1 MILALLMSA
10 ALSGQDPQPVATEPT
25 EAAAPKAIPVAAPL
39 NKGEQRIKMVCR
51 KDAPTSTRLA
61 KRTCLSLE
69 DWKRRTEED
78 QEAMRQMAMKS
89 AFSDVRGR

>member
-10 ALSGQDPQPVATEPT
+10 ALAGADQHPAA
-25 EAAAPKAIPVAAPL
+25 EAAEAAPPQAIPVAAPL

-51 KDAPTSTRLA
+51 KDAPTGTRLA

-69 DWKRRTEED
+69 DWKRRSEED
-78 QEAMRQMAMKS
+78 QEAMREMAMKS
-89 AFSDVRGR
+89 SFSDVRGR

>member
-1 MILALLMSA
+1 MILALLMST
-10 ALSGQDPQPVATEPT
+10 PVACASCRPSD
-25 EAAAPKAIPVAAPL
+25 EAATPQAIPVAAPL

-51 KDAPTSTRLA
+51 QEAPTGTRLA

-69 DWKRRTEED
+69 DWKRRSEED

>member
-10 ALSGQDPQPVATEPT
+10 ALAGADQPPAAQAA
-25 EAAAPKAIPVAAPL
+25 EAATPQAIPVAAPL
-39 NKGEQRIKMVCR
+39 NKGEKRIKMVCR
-51 KDAPTSTRLA
+51 KDAPTGTRLS

-69 DWKRRTEED
+69 DWKRRSEED

>member
-1 MILALLMSA
+1 MGLKMILALLMAA
-10 ALSGQDPQPVATEPT
+10 ALSGAEPPAAETAATVEKT
-25 EAAAPKAIPVAAPL
+25 PVAAPL

-51 KDAPTSTRLA
+51 KDAPTGTRLA
-61 KRTCLSLE
+61 KRTCMSLDE
-69 DWKRRTEED
+69 WQRRAEED

>member
-10 ALSGQDPQPVATEPT
+10 ALSGADQP
-25 EAAAPKAIPVAAPL
+25 AAATPQAIPVAAPL

-51 KDAPTSTRLA
+51 QEAPTGTRLA

-69 DWKRRTEED
+69 DWKRRSEED

>member
-10 ALSGQDPQPVATEPT
+10 ALSGADQP
-25 EAAAPKAIPVAAPL
+25 AAATPHAIPVAAPL

-51 KDAPTSTRLA
+51 QEAPTGTRLA

-69 DWKRRTEED
+69 DWKRRSEED

>member
-10 ALSGQDPQPVATEPT
+10 ALSGAEPPAA
-25 EAAAPKAIPVAAPL
+25 EAAPTVEKIPVSAPL
-39 NKGEQRIKMVCR
+39 QKGEKRVKMICR
-51 KDAPTSTRLA
+51 EDAPTGTRLA
-61 KRTCLSLE
+61 KRTCMSLDE
-69 DWKRRTEED
+69 WKRRAEED